1 MKPDIKR
8 LQMTNQFS
16 VTKVETVVLTEIAS
30 VQRNKSGGEIRVDF
44 IATIPSLKINNERN
58 GHGYSGER

>member
-1 MKPDIKR
+1 
-8 LQMTNQFS
+8 MTNQFS
-16 VTKVETVVLTEIAS
+16 VTKVETVVLTEITS

-44 IATIPSLKINNERN
+44 IVTIPSLKINNERN

>member
-1 MKPDIKR
+1 
-8 LQMTNQFS
+8 MTNQFS